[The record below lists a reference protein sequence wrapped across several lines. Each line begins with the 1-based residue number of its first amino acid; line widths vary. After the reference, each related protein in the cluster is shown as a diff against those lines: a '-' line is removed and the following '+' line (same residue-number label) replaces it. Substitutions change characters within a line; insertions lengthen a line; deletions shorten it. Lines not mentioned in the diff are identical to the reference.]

1 MPSWLN
7 EHHIK
12 GAHAIKESSSLTK
25 KRFLKNLF
33 WQACMMPFKCL
44 YPLPKDNRLTIEMIM
59 QSINASVQCEIK
71 KRGAYLRACWPY
83 PVSPSSSTWSASP
96 PDSASLQECC
106 SPLRGNRVEAGDEG
120 LVLAHVISL
129 WPDDLVQLLHCSVGH
144 HFLEKGK
151 GEKGICW
158 IFQNLIRPRPQLP
171 ALHLWDSA
179 PDLRGLE
186 YQMLLWPML
195 EAAVALVH
203 TLKSKFSVK
212 VALASTLMGTQE
224 RGSYIKVD
232 K

>member
-25 KRFLKNLF
+25 KRFIKNLY

-120 LVLAHVISL
+120 LVLAHHVQHMRSPCGRMIWSSCST
-129 WPDDLVQLLHCSVGH
+129 VQLAIT
-144 HFLEKGK
+144 FWKKEKVK
-151 GEKGICW
+151 
-158 IFQNLIRPRPQLP
+158 R
-171 ALHLWDSA
+171 
-179 PDLRGLE
+179 E
-186 YQMLLWPML
+186 YIEYFKTW
-195 EAAVALVH
+195 
-203 TLKSKFSVK
+203 
-212 VALASTLMGTQE
+212 
-224 RGSYIKVD
+224 
-232 K
+232 

>member
-1 MPSWLN
+1 
-7 EHHIK
+7 
-12 GAHAIKESSSLTK
+12 
-25 KRFLKNLF
+25 
-33 WQACMMPFKCL
+33 
-44 YPLPKDNRLTIEMIM
+44 M

-120 LVLAHVISL
+120 LVLAHAISL

-144 HFLEKGK
+144 HFLEEGK
-151 GEKGICW
+151 GEKGIYW

-232 K
+232 KWYKIQFIYTLNIHSPSIVFYFSFSWLLCKQLITSPYIPLTTDHFLS

>member
-1 MPSWLN
+1 
-7 EHHIK
+7 
-12 GAHAIKESSSLTK
+12 
-25 KRFLKNLF
+25 
-33 WQACMMPFKCL
+33 MPFKCL

-71 KRGAYLRACWPY
+71 KRGAYLPVWHGTVLLLLHIFLRPCIKPAPGQEVRACWPY

-120 LVLAHVISL
+120 LVLAHAISL

-144 HFLEKGK
+144 HFLEEGK
-151 GEKGICW
+151 GEKGIYW

>member
-25 KRFLKNLF
+25 KRFIENLY

-71 KRGAYLRACWPY
+71 KRGVYLRACWPY

-120 LVLAHVISL
+120 LVLAHAISL

>member
-44 YPLPKDNRLTIEMIM
+44 YPLPKDNRLTMEMIM

-120 LVLAHVISL
+120 LVLAHAISL

-144 HFLEKGK
+144 HFLEKRK
-151 GEKGICW
+151 GEKGIYW